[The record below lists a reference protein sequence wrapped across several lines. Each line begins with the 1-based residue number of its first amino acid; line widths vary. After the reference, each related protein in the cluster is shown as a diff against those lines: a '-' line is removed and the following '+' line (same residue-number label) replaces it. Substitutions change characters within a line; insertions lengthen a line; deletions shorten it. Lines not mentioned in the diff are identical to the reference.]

1 MWVLPFLYYH
11 HAYPLTTFYQ
21 EWGAVV
27 LGLCAMPL
35 LVTQRFWQ
43 QPEIPRIVLLPIGLM
58 LLVLVQFVLG
68 KVAYFD
74 QAMLFTLYMLWAAL
88 LTMLGHRLREELELP
103 VMVTVLAVFLLLGAE
118 LNTLAGILQHYRWHT
133 FLDAVITVK
142 ISPAIYGNMGQPN
155 HFADYITLGLVSLGL
170 LHTRWQ
176 LRAWQVVLLAAPLLF
191 VLVLSGSRS
200 AWLYLLCMSGM
211 AFLWQRRERKGGC
224 LSQDRPQGERLAV
237 SPLRED
243 AAGNPPA
250 LTERPK
256 SRWRLAAASVPL
268 VYPLRVEKSCLPLL
282 HYSLLLILS
291 FGLMH
296 WVVQIPWLAGS
307 SGSITAVERL
317 VSEVGSNGAV
327 NSGSIRLYLWREAWL
342 IFAQF
347 PMLGAGFGQFAWQHF
362 QLGPLLRNGGI
373 SGLYNNAHNIV
384 LQLAAEMG
392 LAGLSILLGTL
403 ALWFLRARRAPR
415 DIYHWWGFALLAV
428 LAVHS
433 LLEYP
438 LWYAYFLGVAAFM
451 LGALDVTSYRLE
463 LRGIGRLSVVA
474 MLLLGLL
481 SLSQMLP
488 GYRNLEGLVA
498 MRPASATDDGYSQR
512 VRDGLAAAQGQS
524 LLLPYAE
531 LFMSGMMEA
540 SADHLAEKRALN
552 GNVMRFVPISPVV
565 YLEALLLAL
574 SGEQAAAKLQME
586 RAIWSYPDGFPAAR
600 EELRSF
606 ALKDPAHFAALL
618 EFALQKNEERQ
629 RAIHTG

>member
-1 MWVLPFLYYH
+1 MLNKPAANSLRFAHISLACVGLMWVLPFLYYH

-21 EWGAVV
+21 EWGAAV

-35 LVTQRFWQ
+35 LVTRRFWQ

-68 KVAYFD
+68 KAAYFD
-74 QAMLFTLYMLWAAL
+74 QAMLFTLYMLWPAL
-88 LTMLGHRLREELELP
+88 LTMLGHCLREELGLP

-118 LNTLAGILQHYRWHT
+118 LNALAGLLQHYRWHT

-176 LRAWQVVLLAAPLLF
+176 LRAWQVVLLAMPLLF

-200 AWLYLLCMSGM
+200 AWLYLLCMTGI

-224 LSQDRPQGERLAV
+224 LRQDRSQGERLAAAL
-237 SPLRED
+237 LRGD
-243 AAGNPPA
+243 AAGNPAA
-250 LTERPK
+250 LDE
-256 SRWRLAAASVPL
+256 
-268 VYPLRVEKSCLPLL
+268 SCLPLL

-296 WVVQIPWLAGS
+296 WLVQIPWLAGS
-307 SGSITAVERL
+307 SGSITAVERM

-342 IFAQF
+342 IFTQY
-347 PMLGAGFGQFAWQHF
+347 PLLGAGFGQFAWQHF
-362 QLGPLLRNGGI
+362 QFGPLLRNGDI
-373 SGLYNNAHNIV
+373 SGLYNNAHNIE

-392 LAGLSILLGTL
+392 LSGLSVLLGTL
-403 ALWFLRARRAPR
+403 ALWFLRARRAQR

-428 LAVHS
+428 LAIHS

-451 LGALDVTSYRLE
+451 LGVLDVTSYRLE
-463 LRGIGRLSVVA
+463 LHVIGRLGVAA

-498 MRPASATDDGYSQR
+498 MRPASATDDSYSQR

-524 LLLPYAE
+524 LLHPYAE

-540 SADHLAEKRALN
+540 SSDHLAEKRALN

-565 YLEALLLAL
+565 YREALLLAL
-574 SGEQAAAKLQME
+574 SGEQAAAELQME

-618 EFALQKNEERQ
+618 EFALQKNKERQ
-629 RAIHTG
+629 SAIHTG